1 MVRKSLFVIAL
12 LLPTALSAQL
22 VEMIE
27 VRVTNLDVVVT
38 DGSGKPVT
46 GLTKDDFVVV
56 ENGKEQPITNFY
68 EIRGTAGE
76 ATAPDAA
83 PEVPPSVAKRRVVV
97 FVDNYTIHP
106 LARNQAFAAL
116 EKSMTQII
124 RDGDEAMIVFWNRG
138 LDVVA
143 PFTSDRAELLRRFQA
158 AAKESSGGMSLET
171 TRTRIL
177 NHASQMVADAAAPS
191 QNKMSMSRAYAE
203 SIASA
208 RDFAEEVYA
217 IESQMLNDLS
227 QMIATLAGVEG
238 KKAMIFLGAELPEQ
252 PGLEVFQQIDS
263 LFRGHM
269 RIDRPAAFREGGKR
283 SLGAEMRKVA
293 RQANANGV
301 TMYMVD
307 TANRSRR
314 NDPTEG
320 MVDASADFFAQTNTP
335 IAMSSIA
342 AITGGVA
349 VAGGKSFEQA
359 LGTISDDLSS
369 YYSLGYRSPDAG
381 EGNRNVE
388 VRVKRDGL
396 RVRSRSTY
404 VARSSEE
411 DVRERVVANVFHSS
425 VKSDFDIGVVPGR
438 PERQADGQYRL
449 PLTITFPSSMTLIPQ
464 DGQLAGEFAVYI
476 ATGTEAGAVSEVTK
490 NVQPMK
496 FPAGSE
502 KQVLD
507 LKTFT
512 YQAALLVREGE
523 QFVSVAVVDSVAGT
537 AGFAR
542 EKVTAR

>member
-1 MVRKSLFVIAL
+1 MVRKSLLVLAL
-12 LLPTALSAQL
+12 LLPTTVFAQL
-22 VEMIE
+22 VETIE
-27 VRVTNLDVVVT
+27 VRITNLDVVVT
-38 DGSGKPVT
+38 DASGRPVT
-46 GLTKDDFVVV
+46 GLTQDDFVVV
-56 ENGKEQPITNFY
+56 ENGKEQPVTNFY
-68 EIRGTAGE
+68 EIRGTAGKGE
-76 ATAPDAA
+76 APDAA
-83 PEVPPSVAKRRVVV
+83 PEVPPAVAKRRIVV

-116 EKSMTQII
+116 EKSMSQII

-138 LDVVA
+138 LEIVA
-143 PFTSDRAELLRRFQA
+143 PFTSDRAELLRRFRA

-177 NHASQMVADAAAPS
+177 NHASQMLADAAAPS
-191 QNKMSMSRAYAE
+191 QNKISVPRAYNE

-217 IESQMLNDLS
+217 IEVQMLGDLS
-227 QMIATLAGVEG
+227 RMIGTLAGVEG
-238 KKAMIFLGAELPEQ
+238 KKAMIFLGAELPDQ
-252 PGLEVFQQIDS
+252 PGLEVFQQIDA

-269 RIDRPAAFREGGKR
+269 RIDRPAFFREGGKR
-283 SLGAEMRKVA
+283 SLGADMRKVA

-335 IAMSSIA
+335 IAMSTIA
-342 AITGGVA
+342 AITGGVS

-404 VARSSEE
+404 IARTPEE
-411 DVRERVVANVFHSS
+411 DVRERVIANVFHAS
-425 VKSDFDIGVVPGR
+425 VKSDFDIDVVAGK
-438 PERQADGQYRL
+438 PERQADGQFRL
-449 PLTITFPSSMTLIPQ
+449 PLTIHFPSSMTLIPQ

-476 ATGTEAGAVSEVTK
+476 ATGTDTGSVSEVTK

-502 KQVLD
+502 KAILD
-507 LKTFT
+507 MKTFT

-523 QFVSVAVVDSVAGT
+523 QFVSVAVVDSVAGS

-542 EKVTAR
+542 EKVTAK